1 MTSFHDILKAG
12 YSHNKNNKNGRKLE
26 NEGYIIDKKL
36 SDHNNQ
42 IYYNPKNKKLVHNVV
57 TNFT

>member
-12 YSHNKNNKNGRKLE
+12 YSYNKKNNSRKLE
-26 NEGYIIDKKL
+26 NEGYIIGKKL

-42 IYYNPKNKKLVHNVV
+42 II
-57 TNFT
+57 

>member
-12 YSHNKNNKNGRKLE
+12 YSKKNVDNRKLE

-36 SDHNNQ
+36 SDHNNK
-42 IYYNPKNKKLVHNVV
+42 IYYNPTKKNL
-57 TNFT
+57 FIM